1 MRRRSY
7 NNKKNVIV
15 KFDVAGTYTFTV
27 PANVTSVDVFLVGA
41 GSGGAL
47 GGGGGGYTKCYK
59 ADNLGYKD
67 GNAIPVSPGESITII
82 VGAGGSAGGTVHYY
96 PATSG
101 GYSQFK
107 SSAYQAQGGYAPA
120 STYYA
125 RGGNGGSGGS
135 GYIASGGS
143 AGGSD
148 GSNGNAGQGSYVA
161 GTGQGHTTREWGLTN
176 GLIYASG
183 GYGGHNL
190 DTNPSTDNLGIDG
203 LKSGDGGAAGADGGY
218 IDSGNGMYGG
228 KGHDGLIIIRYT
240 I

>member
-1 MRRRSY
+1 MRRRCY

-15 KFDVAGTYTFTV
+15 KSDVAGTYTFTV
-27 PANVTSVDVFLVGA
+27 PANVTNVDVFLVGS

-82 VGAGGSAGGTVHYY
+82 VGAGGSAGGTVNYY

-107 SSAYQAQGGYAPA
+107 SSAYKALGGYAPA

-135 GYIASGGS
+135 GYISSGGS

-148 GSNGNAGQGSYVA
+148 GSNGNAGQGSYIA
-161 GTGQGHTTREWGLTN
+161 GTGQEHTTREWGLPT
-176 GLIYASG
+176 GQLYATG
-183 GYGGHNL
+183 GNGGHNL
-190 DTNPSTDNLGIDG
+190 DINSSMSDIGIDG
-203 LKSGDGGAAGADGGY
+203 KNAGDGGSG
-218 IDSGNGMYGG
+218 DS
-228 KGHDGLIIIRYT
+228 LS
-240 I
+240 

>member
-1 MRRRSY
+1 MRY
-7 NNKKNVIV
+7 
-15 KFDVAGTYTFTV
+15 DTAGTYTLII
-27 PANVTSVDVFLVGA
+27 PDNITSVDVFLVGA

-59 ADNLGYKD
+59 SESNGYKD
-67 GNAIPVSPGESITII
+67 GNSIAVTPGESIQII
-82 VGAGGSAGGTVHYY
+82 VGSGGSAGGTTSYY
-96 PATSG
+96 SAGNG

-148 GSNGNAGQGSYVA
+148 GSNGNAGQGSYIA
-161 GTGQGHTTREWGLTN
+161 GTGQGHTTREWGLPT
-176 GLIYASG
+176 GQLYATG
-183 GYGGHNL
+183 GNGGHNL
-190 DTNPSTDNLGIDG
+190 DINSSMSDIGIDG
-203 LKSGDGGAAGADGGY
+203 KNAGDGGSGGADGGY
-218 IDSGNGMYGG
+218 TGSGTKGLYGG
-228 KGHDGLIIIRYT
+228 KGHDGLVIIRYT
-240 I
+240 V